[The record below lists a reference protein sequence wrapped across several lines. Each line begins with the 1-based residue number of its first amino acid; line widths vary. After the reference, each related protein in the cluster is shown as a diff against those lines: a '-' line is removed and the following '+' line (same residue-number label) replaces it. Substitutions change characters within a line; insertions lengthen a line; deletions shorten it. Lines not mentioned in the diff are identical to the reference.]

1 MSGIN
6 IGSSADLISQ
16 YQIQEKQSGSQNK
29 ASEMGKNQ
37 FLDLMIAQLNNQNP
51 LEPQENGEFLSQL
64 AQFSS
69 LEEMQKLSGNVDNVV
84 GEFRSTQ
91 ALQASAMVGRS
102 VMVPSASGILG
113 ADGRM
118 SAVADVTSTTSD
130 LRISVLDSTGEL
142 VRQIDLG
149 QRAPGQAAFTWDGK
163 DANGNSL
170 PPGKYQ
176 LKAEAMTSEG
186 ATSFDTLVG
195 ANVDSVS
202 LGGGSVTLNLS
213 GMGSIA
219 LNDVRQIN

>member
-6 IGSSADLISQ
+6 IGSDFDLNQ
-16 YQIQEKQSGSQNK
+16 YRIQEKQAGGTNK
-29 ASEMGKNQ
+29 ANEMGKNE
-37 FLDLMIAQLNNQNP
+37 FLELMIAQLNNQNP

-102 VMVPSASGILG
+102 VMVPSSTGYLG

-118 SAVADVTSTTSD
+118 NGAVEVDSTTSD
-130 LRISVLDSTGEL
+130 LKLTVLDNGGGL

-149 QRAPGQAAFTWDGK
+149 QQEPGQAAFSWDGR
-163 DANGNSL
+163 DSNGNIM

-176 LKAEAMTSEG
+176 LKAEALTSDG
-186 ATSFDTLVG
+186 SASFETHVG

-202 LGGGSVTLNLS
+202 LGGGSITLNLS
-213 GMGSIA
+213 GMGSVA